1 MTFRDGGKDR
11 ERNEFPVVSN
21 RAIFRVGV
29 TVLPLNCG
37 RWLRR
42 RWRDPAS
49 QFRPGPAGTGSAEGG
64 AEGDTVTRIGRCLLT
79 ARAAAPG
86 RALPSAGQ
94 HAGLA

>member
-42 RWRDPAS
+42 RWRDPAVAV
-49 QFRPGPAGTGSAEGG
+49 PAWTGRNGKRRGAEPKAIPLRGSAD
-64 AEGDTVTRIGRCLLT
+64 AC
-79 ARAAAPG
+79 
-86 RALPSAGQ
+86 
-94 HAGLA
+94 